1 MQIPPISLPS
11 NPAVTIYLREA
22 TVADCEQFAD
32 TDARHDERIS
42 TLVLRTLQSSPEHY
56 SDPLDWTASDRQLAA
71 FWYHAHTT
79 NDPSIHLPYSCPH
92 CGEEHDA
99 LVKHTEIAALYTPMQ
114 GQAYRNIEHEGQEYE
129 VRPLDGH
136 AMEELEE
143 LRAGLPADV
152 ESREYRRLSAVIKRH
167 ELVASLTDKNEKAE
181 KRVRDV
187 RITEMERKVRAMT
200 HRSAL
205 ELHRKVSE
213 AQAAMAHGLPS
224 VISEGQTVLLTSP
237 VECDKEAGRTTR
249 LRFPFLWSDY
259 LPRLW

>member
-1 MQIPPISLPS
+1 MQIPPFSLPS
-11 NPAVTIYLREA
+11 NPAATIYLREA

-32 TDARHDERIS
+32 TDARHDERLS

-92 CGEEHDA
+92 CGQEHDA
-99 LVKHTEIAALYTPMQ
+99 LVKLTDIAALYAPMQ
-114 GQAYRNIEHEGQEYE
+114 GLAYRRIEHEGEEYE

-143 LRAGLPADV
+143 LRAGLP
-152 ESREYRRLSAVIKRH
+152 ESSDSHDYRRLTAVIKRH
-167 ELVASLTDKNEKAE
+167 ELVASLAGLNET
-181 KRVRDV
+181 RVRDV
-187 RITEMERKVRAMT
+187 RIADIERKVRAMT
-200 HRSAL
+200 QRSAT
-205 ELHRKVSE
+205 ELHRKVQD
-213 AQAAMAHGLPS
+213 AQASMAHGLPS
-224 VISEGQTVLLTSP
+224 IIVEGETLIVTP
-237 VECDKEAGRTTR
+237 PIACDKEAGRTTR
-249 LRFPFLWSDY
+249 LRFPFFWSDY